1 VAARRK
7 LRSSLK
13 TARAAGKHK
22 PSMRAYIIR
31 NILAVSVLCC
41 LFLAATAVAEEASD
55 AAAIMGRVLANRPVL
70 SLRLDADLTV
80 QRRTADSYDLQVFL
94 NGDPKQSRT
103 VYRVT
108 GPEEAAGT
116 TVLMIDGGDTWLCE
130 KGKTEPRKLTP
141 AERATP
147 FLGGDFAYEDLEL
160 AFLRW
165 PNPKFVRESRRLGF
179 DCWVIESAPA
189 ADAPSQYGRVLMWVD
204 KQYVAVVIAE
214 AYDSNNKLLKTF
226 EVKSVRKLDNKG
238 HYIVGQIALAN
249 VRKKSRTVLRVIED
263 HQDPL
268 DPALFAPE
276 TFVKAAA
283 TPSKKP

>member
-1 VAARRK
+1 MRARIIQNIIAAVAAGW
-7 LRSSLK
+7 LLPG
-13 TARAAGKHK
+13 AAG
-22 PSMRAYIIR
+22 
-31 NILAVSVLCC
+31 
-41 LFLAATAVAEEASD
+41 AAGAAEETTD
-55 AAAIMGRVLANRPVL
+55 AAAIMQRVAANRPVL
-70 SLRLDADLTV
+70 SLRMDADLTI
-80 QRRTADSYDLQVFL
+80 QRRTADRYNLQVFL
-94 NGDPKQSRT
+94 NGDPQQTRT

-108 GPEEAAGT
+108 APEEAAGT
-116 TVLMIDGGDTWLCE
+116 TVLMIEGGDTWLCE

-189 ADAPSQYGRVLMWVD
+189 ADASSQYSRVLMWVD
-204 KQYVAVVIAE
+204 KQYMSVVIAE
-214 AYDSNNKLLKTF
+214 AYDAANKLLKTF
-226 EVKSVRKLDNKG
+226 EVKSVRKLDDKG

-249 VRKKSRTVLRVIED
+249 PKKKSRTVLRVNED
-263 HQDPL
+263 HQDRL

-276 TFVKAAA
+276 TFAKTAA
-283 TPSKKP
+283 TPPKQP